1 MAYFLLSDMTSLV
14 PDGWLTDGMDDAG
27 TGEADAFAAV
37 QASAV
42 NAING
47 ALAGRYTVPL
57 VTEGN
62 EGLAAAV
69 KEIGVC
75 LAVEALYIR
84 RSVAIDK
91 DSLLARRITRAW
103 SRLDALAAGTDPL
116 SVSVK
121 RANDSAVIIGEDSR
135 VASASLAA

>member
-1 MAYFLLSDMTSLV
+1 MPYFSQSDLTGLV
-14 PDGWLTDGMDDAG
+14 PDDWQSDGMDDAG
-27 TGEADAFAAV
+27 TGSPDAFAAV
-37 QASAV
+37 QASAE

-57 VTEGN
+57 VTTGN
-62 EGLAAAV
+62 AGLAACL

-84 RSVAIDK
+84 RSAAIDK
-91 DSLLARRITRAW
+91 DSLVAKRIARAW

-116 SVSVK
+116 SITVP
-121 RANDSAVIIGEDSR
+121 RANDSAAIISEESR
-135 VASASLAA
+135 VYSESLAA

>member
-1 MAYFLLSDMTSLV
+1 MPYFSQSDMTGLV
-14 PDGWLTDGMDDAG
+14 PEDWLSDGMDDAG
-27 TGEADAFAAV
+27 TGSPDAFTAV

-47 ALAGRYTVPL
+47 ALAGRYSVPL
-57 VTEGN
+57 VTDGN
-62 EGLAAAV
+62 EGLTACV

-91 DSLLARRITRAW
+91 DSLVAKRIARAW
-103 SRLDALAAGTDPL
+103 ARLDALAAGTDPL
-116 SVSVK
+116 SVTVK
-121 RANDSAVIIGEDSR
+121 RTNDSAVIIGEESR